1 MKLIAIYDQPDDP
14 DAFDEAYFGT
24 HLPLLQK
31 VPGLERT
38 EVTRF
43 TRTVMGEGKYMMAV
57 MHFKDADAL
66 KEGMRSSEMQAAG
79 ENLNSF
85 AEGLVSLMYG
95 QPEDV

>member
-1 MKLIAIYDQPDDP
+1 MKLVAIYDQPEDP

-31 VPGLERT
+31 VPGLKRT

-57 MHFKDADAL
+57 MHFEDADAL
-66 KEGMRSSEMQAAG
+66 KDGMRSSEMQVAG

-95 QPEDV
+95 QPEDI